1 MVRTF
6 QKHSGLEKYEG
17 RSLDLALDRTPVK
30 ESGVKSARRRAA
42 VRTACSLRVLA
53 SSVLGFLML
62 LDMELLE
69 LELLEDKVTRE
80 EDIKLLQQMSLVGLA
95 EVVDD
100 IVVVEHRSSRIHPS
114 PMGLFEHH
122 TDNCHHIYMYTSTG
136 WQPARPRRAVCAPHP
151 AGRPM
156 QPPCHIP
163 LICTP
168 NLKMH

>member
-1 MVRTF
+1 
-6 QKHSGLEKYEG
+6 
-17 RSLDLALDRTPVK
+17 
-30 ESGVKSARRRAA
+30 
-42 VRTACSLRVLA
+42 
-53 SSVLGFLML
+53 ML

-122 TDNCHHIYMYTSTG
+122 TDNCHHICIQIPVGSQD

-151 AGRPM
+151 GGASDAASLSH
-156 QPPCHIP
+156 PPDWHP
-163 LICTP
+163 
-168 NLKMH
+168 

>member
-1 MVRTF
+1 MMVQTF

-122 TDNCHHIYMYTSTG
+122 TDNCHHICIQIPVGSQD
-136 WQPARPRRAVCAPHP
+136 WQPARPRRAVCAPHLGGASDAASP
-151 AGRPM
+151 
-156 QPPCHIP
+156 
-163 LICTP
+163 
-168 NLKMH
+168 

>member
-1 MVRTF
+1 MPKMMVRTF

-80 EDIKLLQQMSLVGLA
+80 EDIKLLQQMSLVGLLA
-95 EVVDD
+95 EVDD
-100 IVVVEHRSSRIHPS
+100 IAVVEHRSSRIHPS

-122 TDNCHHIYMYTSTG
+122 TDNCHHIYVYKYRLADSAASPRCLRTSSSG
-136 WQPARPRRAVCAPHP
+136 ASDAASLSHP
-151 AGRPM
+151 PDLH
-156 QPPCHIP
+156 P
-163 LICTP
+163 
-168 NLKMH
+168 

>member
-1 MVRTF
+1 MMVRTF
-6 QKHSGLEKYEG
+6 QKHSGLERYEG
-17 RSLDLALDRTPVK
+17 CSLDLALDRKPVK

-42 VRTACSLRVLA
+42 VRTACRLRVLA

-80 EDIKLLQQMSLVGLA
+80 EDIKLLEQMSLVGLA
-95 EVVDD
+95 EVDD
-100 IVVVEHRSSRIHPS
+100 IIVVEHRSSRIHPS
-114 PMGLFEHH
+114 PMGLFEHQ
-122 TDNCHHIYMYTSTG
+122 TDNCHHICIQIPVGSQD
-136 WQPARPRRAVCAPHP
+136 WQTARRGRAVCTPHP
-151 AGRPM
+151 GGASDAAS
-156 QPPCHIP
+156 P

>member
-1 MVRTF
+1 MMVRTF
-6 QKHSGLEKYEG
+6 QKHSDLEKYEG

-42 VRTACSLRVLA
+42 VRTACRLRVLA

-95 EVVDD
+95 EVFVDD
-100 IVVVEHRSSRIHPS
+100 IVVVEHRSSRIHPA

-122 TDNCHHIYMYTSTG
+122 TDNCHHIYVYKYRLA
-136 WQPARPRRAVCAPHP
+136 ARIGSQRGLAALSAHLIQ
-151 AGRPM
+151 AGASDAASP
-156 QPPCHIP
+156 
-163 LICTP
+163 
-168 NLKMH
+168 